1 MKTSKLKEIEMIKA
15 ALYTD
20 ILKQKEWIETL
31 RKQQVKKPEFEERLK
46 ETEQLYDRVCKKYFR
61 LKAESEPSPVEVREV
76 SQEELSEFLQGKEL
90 TLVGQTTSF
99 KTHKEIVKW
108 DVKGNGVTIIKT
120 FDDVES
126 VDHCYESMGGDPYLY
141 IETKG
146 VDFNIRMSKEGLK
159 DFIDMLQEAY
169 NNSKVRR

>member
-1 MKTSKLKEIEMIKA
+1 MGR
-15 ALYTD
+15 D
-20 ILKQKEWIETL
+20 ISL
-31 RKQQVKKPEFEERLK
+31 EE
-46 ETEQLYDRVCKKYFR
+46 LYDFI
-61 LKAESEPSPVEVREV
+61 
-76 SQEELSEFLQGKEL
+76 QDKEL
-90 TLVGQTTSF
+90 TIVEQAYSF

-108 DVKGNGVTIIKT
+108 DEEGNGTMIIKA

-159 DFIDMLQEAY
+159 DFIDMLQAAY
-169 NNSKVRR
+169 DNSKVRR

>member
-1 MKTSKLKEIEMIKA
+1 MDKLKEIEIIKA

-31 RKQQVKKPEFEERLK
+31 RKQQVRKPEFEEWLK
-46 ETEQLYDRVCKKYFR
+46 ETEDLYDRVCKKYFK
-61 LKAESEPSPVEVREV
+61 LKAESEPSPVEVKEV
-76 SQEELSEFLQGKEL
+76 SQEELSEFLQDKER

-99 KTHKEIVKW
+99 KTHKEM
-108 DVKGNGVTIIKT
+108 DDKGNGVMIIKT

-126 VDHCYESMGGDPYLY
+126 VDHCYESIGGDPYLY
-141 IETKG
+141 VETKG